1 MRLTPIIN
9 SFASGEL
16 SPRLMGRTDSPK
28 YASGCEVME
37 NFMALPHGGAKRR
50 GGTSF
55 INEVK
60 NSAHTTR
67 LIPFEYNVDQT
78 YVLEFGNNYIRFYTN
93 GGQVQSGGATY
104 EITTTYLHTEVNEL
118 QFAQNADVMWIV
130 HPSHKPRKLTRL
142 DHDSWTI
149 ADEVFKQGPF
159 LPVNQDESL
168 TIAFA
173 DLVSAT
179 QVITSSSAMFH
190 TSHIGSDWLID
201 TLPNNPAG
209 EVVWV
214 RVNSIGSVNADGLST
229 TANITIKDLTNMP
242 QAIAATSLWQEA
254 AFTAYRGHP
263 SAVVFYE
270 QRLWYGGTAH
280 KPQTL
285 WGSRTGVYEDFNLGA
300 LAADGLSYAIASDRV
315 NNIKWMAAQRVLIV
329 GTSGG
334 EFRVTGGN
342 ESAITPTNVD
352 VRRQTSYGSKL
363 GHPAYVGSDVFFI
376 QRSGTQV
383 RNVAYKWESD
393 SFQSDDI
400 TFLAEHITTG
410 GMTALAY
417 SHVPDSILM
426 GLRSDGVLLMLTYE
440 PTQEVIGWHRHITD
454 GKFKSLA
461 VISED
466 GPDQLWFVVER
477 TIGGVIKQYIE
488 LYTPDI
494 HLDSMISYDP
504 TIGPATSAVTGLDHL
519 EGKTVQITAD
529 GAVHPDM
536 VVASGSLTLNYEAA
550 YINVGLKYVSK
561 LTPTRHGANAGAGTT
576 LGKFKRWNEI
586 FVRLDKSAIP
596 MINGQRPPVRSTTT
610 NFGNEEPV
618 VSEDVQVRNI
628 GYDRDGRILI
638 EQDLPLACH
647 IVSIFGTLSVG
658 D

>member
-16 SPRLMGRTDSPK
+16 SPRLYGRTDSPK
-28 YASGCEVME
+28 YATGCEVME

-50 GGTSF
+50 GGTRF

-67 LIPFEYNVDQT
+67 LIPFEFSVDQT

-93 GGQVQSGGATY
+93 GGQVQASGSAY
-104 EITTTYLHTEVNEL
+104 EISTTYTHSQVNEL

-142 DHDSWTI
+142 AHATWTL
-149 ADEVFKQGPF
+149 ADEVFKKGPF

-168 TIAFA
+168 TLTFA
-173 DLVSAT
+173 STSAAT
-179 QVITSSSAMFH
+179 QNLTASASLFDSSH
-190 TSHIGSDWLID
+190 VGTDWLVD
-201 TLPNNPAG
+201 TNPGNAAG

-214 RVNSIGSVNADGLST
+214 RVNSVASATV
-229 TANITIKDLTNMP
+229 ANVTVKDLSYMPTDTN
-242 QAIAATSLWQEA
+242 ATNLWQEG
-254 AFTAYRGHP
+254 AFSTHRGFP

-270 QRLWYGGTAH
+270 QRLWYGGTSH

-285 WGSRTGVYEDFNLGA
+285 WASKTGIYEDFDLGA
-300 LAADGLSYAIASDRV
+300 KASDGLSYAIASDRV

-334 EFRVTGGN
+334 EFRITGGN

-352 VRRQTSYGSKL
+352 VRRQTSYGSKI
-363 GHPAYVGSDVFFI
+363 GRPAYVGSDVFFI

-410 GMTALAY
+410 GLTTLSY
-417 SHVPDSILM
+417 SHVPDSLLM
-426 GLRSDGVLLMLTYE
+426 GLRADGVLLMLTYE

-454 GKFKSLA
+454 GEYKSLA

-466 GPDQLWFVVER
+466 GPDQFWFVVKR
-477 TIGGVIKQYIE
+477 TIGGVAKQYVE

-494 HLDSMISYDP
+494 FLDSMISYS
-504 TIGPATSAVTGLDHL
+504 GSATASVSGLAHL

-529 GAVHPDM
+529 GAVHPDR
-536 VVASGSLTLNYEAA
+536 VVSSGAITLNYTATD
-550 YINVGLKYVSK
+550 IKVGLKYVSN
-561 LTPTRHGANAGAGTT
+561 LTPTRYGATSNAGTP
-576 LGKFKRWNEI
+576 LGKMKRWNKI
-586 FVRLDKSAIP
+586 FVRLEQSAIP
-596 MINGQRPPVRSTTT
+596 IINGQRPSVRSPGT
-610 NFGNEEPV
+610 NFGNEEPA
-618 VSEDVQVRNI
+618 VSEDIEVRNL
-628 GYDRDGRILI
+628 GYDLNGRIEI
-638 EQDLPLACH
+638 KQDLPLACH
-647 IVSIFGTLSVG
+647 IISIFGTLSVG